1 MNSIVAGME
10 LKKRVDTWKISRS
23 FCCGIFCLALMLIIF
38 GFMGIA
44 SAAESKVSDGSSVI
58 SDISMIDNSIRIK
71 VQGPIKYT
79 IYKPADPFTVT
90 VELDGISVGQFR
102 EKIVSTVSG
111 VAEIIPSQVV
121 TPSFAARLTILLQ
134 APTEVKAEVK
144 DDTLVLT
151 LEQSVDMKQ
160 PSIKGE
166 PISKSKDGVAQSIME
181 VSFDKDGDTLELILK
196 ADGKL
201 MEPTVY
207 QLEGTVI
214 LEIPGVSMK
223 AALPSKIPAPV
234 KDIKVRAEQDR
245 LKFVISLADKTN
257 TEVFILDDEVVVDI
271 LTKEKKIA
279 KSVSEKNAG
288 IQDKVVNGTK
298 VISLDFQDA
307 DIVPIL
313 RLLGDV
319 GGYNMVVHPDVKGKI
334 TMKLMNVPWN
344 QAMDILLKTFNL
356 EKVVEGN
363 IIRIATIKAFQ
374 DEKKS
379 MAENKELFG
388 KAEDISTKL
397 FTINY
402 ANVDEITEHD
412 EITKQDRRI
421 PGLKDMIEKGK
432 ILSPRGTIS
441 FDSRTRSLIVKD
453 IPSSIEEVQQLLNIL
468 DKPTRQVLIEARIV
482 EMNNDYVHSLGVDWG
497 LTAFS
502 RGHVPG
508 TVLSAGGSSSPLVS
522 NTVSNIAGGGL
533 NIIDPTTGTVT
544 RTVNIPGV
552 INLPAITSTLT
563 NPTSA
568 VTFGFLNR
576 AQTFGIDLRLSAIE
590 DTGRAKIISSP
601 KILTLDNRSAVIKQG
616 KKIPV
621 TTLQSSSG
629 GTSAYTT
636 TYIDANLKLTVTPQI
651 APDGSIQLRLEVN
664 KDQPDF
670 TNKDFLGNPAIDIK
684 QALTQVMLNDGE
696 TVVIGGIITSNDTN
710 DNSQVPGLGK
720 VPILGWLFRKDTTET
735 HKTEL
740 LIFITPRIAQ

>member
-1 MNSIVAGME
+1 MNSIVSGME
-10 LKKRVDTWKISRS
+10 LKKRADTGETSRS
-23 FCCGIFCLALMLIIF
+23 FCGWVFCVALMLIIF
-38 GFMGIA
+38 GLMGSA

-58 SDISMIDNSIRIK
+58 TDISMMDNSIRIK
-71 VQGPIKYT
+71 VQGPIRYT
-79 IYKPADPFTVT
+79 MNKPADPFTLT
-90 VELDGISVGQFR
+90 VELDGTSIGQFR

-111 VAEIIPSQVV
+111 VTEIIPSQVE
-121 TPSFAARLTILLQ
+121 TPSLAARLTILLQ
-134 APTEVKAEVK
+134 SPTEVKAEVK

-151 LEQSVDMKQ
+151 LETAVDMKQ

-166 PISKSKDGVAQSIME
+166 PLSKSKDGVARSITE

-223 AALPSKIPAPV
+223 AALPSKIPARV

-245 LKFVISLADKTN
+245 LKFVISLAEKTN

-271 LTKEKKIA
+271 FTKEKKIA
-279 KSVSEKNAG
+279 KSGSEKSAEF
-288 IQDKVVNGTK
+288 QDKVVNGTK

-453 IPSSIEEVQQLLNIL
+453 IPSSIEEVERLLNIL

-497 LTAFS
+497 LQAFS
-502 RGHVPG
+502 RGSLPG
-508 TVLSAGGSSSPLVS
+508 SVASAGGSSGAS
-522 NTVSNIAGGGL
+522 VSNIPGGGF
-533 NIIDPTTGTVT
+533 NIIDPTTGTIT
-544 RTVNIPGV
+544 RTINAPGV
-552 INLPAITSTLT
+552 VNLPAATSTLT

-568 VTFGFLNR
+568 ITLGFLNR
-576 AQTFGIDLRLSAIE
+576 AQTLGIDLRLSAIE
-590 DTGRAKIISSP
+590 DTGRAKIVSSP

-651 APDGSIQLRLEVN
+651 APDGSIQLRVEVN

-710 DNSQVPGLGK
+710 DNNQVPGLGK
-720 VPILGWLFRKDTTET
+720 VPILGWLFKKDTTES

-740 LIFITPRIAQ
+740 LIFITPRISQ

>member
-1 MNSIVAGME
+1 MNSIVSGME
-10 LKKRVDTWKISRS
+10 LRKRVDTWGISRG
-23 FCCGIFCLALMLIIF
+23 FCRGISCVALMLIIF
-38 GFMGIA
+38 GFVGST
-44 SAAESKVSDGSSVI
+44 SAAQSKVSVGSSVI
-58 SDISMIDNSIRIK
+58 SDISMVDNSIRIK

-79 IYKPADPFTVT
+79 IYKPADPFTVM

-111 VAEIIPSQVV
+111 VTEIIPSQVE
-121 TPSFAARLTILLQ
+121 TPSLAARLAILLQ
-134 APTEVKAEVK
+134 APAEVKAEVK
-144 DDTLVLT
+144 DDTLILT
-151 LEQSVDMKQ
+151 LEQAVDMKQ

-166 PISKSKDGVAQSIME
+166 PTSKSKDGVARSIME
-181 VSFDKDGDTLELILK
+181 VAFDKDGDTLELILK

-207 QLEGTVI
+207 QLEGSVI
-214 LEIPGVSMK
+214 LEMPGVSMK
-223 AALPSKIPAPV
+223 AALPSKIPEPV
-234 KDIKVRAEQDR
+234 KDIKVSAEQDR

-279 KSVSEKNAG
+279 KSVSEKSPA
-288 IQDKVVNGTK
+288 IQDKLLNGTK

-334 TMKLMNVPWN
+334 TEKLMNVPWN
-344 QAMDILLKTFNL
+344 QALDILLKTFNL

-374 DEKKS
+374 DEKKA

-453 IPSSIEEVQQLLNIL
+453 IPSSIEEVQRLLKIL

-497 LTAFS
+497 LAAFS
-502 RGHVPG
+502 IASPPG
-508 TVLSAGGSSSPLVS
+508 SVVKAAGSSGSQ
-522 NTVSNIAGGGL
+522 
-533 NIIDPTTGTVT
+533 VT
-544 RTVNIPGV
+544 NIPGGGFNV
-552 INLPAITSTLT
+552 IDPSTGQVIRTINAPGVVNLPAVTSTLT

-568 VTFGFLNR
+568 ITFGFLNR
-576 AQTFGIDLRLSAIE
+576 AQTLGIDLRLSAIE
-590 DTGRAKIISSP
+590 DTGSAKIVSSP

-696 TVVIGGIITSNDTN
+696 TVVIGGIMTSDDST
-710 DNSQVPGLGK
+710 DHGEVPGLGK
-720 VPILGWLFRKDTTET
+720 LPVLGWLFKKETTET